1 MTLEAIRE
9 AVVHPSGAEREPFAY
24 WFEELAEIF
33 PQDIQEQADKQYT
46 LFESNPYHPSLR
58 FKETRP
64 YWPVRVSRGY
74 RALARR
80 RGNDLYWFWV
90 GPHDEYERLLK
101 G

>member
-1 MTLEAIRE
+1 MNFSS
-9 AVVHPSGAEREPFAY
+9 HP
-24 WFEELAEIF
+24 LAEF
-33 PQDIQEQADKQYT
+33 WKCYGALPQDIQEQADKQYT

-58 FKETRP
+58 FKETVP

-74 RALARR
+74 RALVRR
-80 RGNDLYWFWV
+80 RGDDLYWFWV